1 MILLNF
7 YVLLCYCL
15 GIEDV
20 HDMVTQPYLD
30 LLSTEQVRFAEELDE
45 LSKEQMFEHMST
57 EVDNPPEPP
66 NKTAAILLVLTQLT
80 LVLTITSNL
89 AFLVVNPMQS
99 TVLKKRYDVGDGLE
113 RLAEKMRLDNV
124 SVLTDLSTDYKP
136 LEFNQMI

>member
-20 HDMVTQPYLD
+20 LDVVTQPYLD

-45 LSKEQMFEHMST
+45 LSKEQMFKHMST

>member
-1 MILLNF
+1 
-7 YVLLCYCL
+7 
-15 GIEDV
+15 
-20 HDMVTQPYLD
+20 MVTQPYLD
-30 LLSTEQVRFAEELDE
+30 LLSTEQVRFEEELNE

-57 EVDNPPEPP
+57 EVNNPPEPP

-89 AFLVVNPMQS
+89 AFLVVNPMES